1 MIRQDVHFNM
11 MDWDVT
17 LFYNA
22 KPYDASEIMRCLWNN
37 GISPE
42 KYWEAQM
49 LLRSGRR
56 NEGLTC
62 TKPRYHSSIVV
73 IGHVSDIWEW
83 IDTVEH
89 EGRHLAQGICN
100 HYGIDP
106 NSEEAAYMEATC
118 SSRL

>member
-62 TKPRYHSSIVV
+62 TKH
-73 IGHVSDIWEW
+73 
-83 IDTVEH
+83 DTTAASWC
-89 EGRHLAQGICN
+89 LAMFPTFGN
-100 HYGIDP
+100 G
-106 NSEEAAYMEATC
+106 
-118 SSRL
+118 